1 MEAHQVGEDDLL
13 VAENI
18 SKSFQGVRALDSVSF
33 RVSPGEIVALVGDN
47 GAGKSTLLNIVAGSL
62 NADGGK
68 VAVNGNDYQTPAE
81 AQELGIG
88 VVFQDLAL
96 APQLDVTENL
106 FLGYELFRGV
116 WPLKV
121 LDRKRMRGLA
131 QSAISQLG
139 ISTLN
144 DVGAEVQSLSGGQ
157 RQVLAL
163 ARAMRNARK
172 MILLDEPTAAL
183 GPKQVGVVD
192 AAIRRLVDEGIGV
205 LIISHDIKNVLSLA
219 DRILVLRQGQI
230 TYDGPPAEMSVSG
243 LMAKMVGEI

>member
-1 MEAHQVGEDDLL
+1 MEDSQFGPSSLL
-13 VAENI
+13 AVENV

-33 RVSPGEIVALVGDN
+33 QLFPGEIVALVGDN
-47 GAGKSTLLNIVAGSL
+47 GAGKSTLLNIIAGSL
-62 NADGGK
+62 SPDSGK
-68 VAVNGNDYQTPAE
+68 VAINDDVYETPAE

-116 WPLKV
+116 WPLKM

-131 QSAISQLG
+131 TSAITQLG

-144 DVGAEVQSLSGGQ
+144 DVRVEVQSLSGGQ

-163 ARAMRNARK
+163 ARAMRNAK
-172 MILLDEPTAAL
+172 DLILLDEPTAAL

-192 AAIRRLVDEGIGV
+192 DAIRRLVAEGIGV

-219 DRILVLRQGQI
+219 DRILVLRQGTI
-230 TYDGPPAEMSVSG
+230 TYDGPPAEMSVSE

>member
-1 MEAHQVGEDDLL
+1 MEDSQFGPGSLL
-13 VAENI
+13 AVENV

-33 RVSPGEIVALVGDN
+33 QLFPGEIVALVGDN
-47 GAGKSTLLNIVAGSL
+47 GAGKSTLLNIIAGSL
-62 NADGGK
+62 SPDSGK
-68 VAVNGNDYQTPAE
+68 VAINDDVYETPAE

-116 WPLKV
+116 WPLKM

-131 QSAISQLG
+131 TSAITQLG

-144 DVGAEVQSLSGGQ
+144 DVRVEVQSLSGGQ

-163 ARAMRNARK
+163 ARAMRNAK
-172 MILLDEPTAAL
+172 DLILLDEPTAAL

-192 AAIRRLVDEGIGV
+192 DAIRRLVAEGIGV

-219 DRILVLRQGQI
+219 DRILVLRQGTI